1 MTQVLEAKITDQVAR
16 AAIEMGYKV
25 SIDPTRIPSRNSWQD
40 SLISIF
46 HSHSHRPDILVEHG
60 ENFLIID
67 IKRGPVLLGSVIQ
80 ARKYADYVDAE
91 VILCF
96 PDNSSPKIPRSVREF
111 AEEQRV
117 RLCSLSEV
125 CKALKQAFS
134 SPHARR
140 NTRHKRVS

>member
-1 MTQVLEAKITDQVAR
+1 MTQMFGLKFTDQVAQ
-16 AAIEMGYKV
+16 ATSEMGYKV

-40 SLISIF
+40 SLFSIF
-46 HSHSHRPDILVEHG
+46 HGHSHRPDILVEHG
-60 ENFLIID
+60 ENSLIID

-96 PDNSSPKIPRSVREF
+96 PDDSSPKIPRSVREF
-111 AEEQRV
+111 AQEQRV

-125 CKALKQAFS
+125 GKAVKQSFG
-134 SPHARR
+134 SPHARH
-140 NTRHKRVS
+140 NTRRK

>member
-1 MTQVLEAKITDQVAR
+1 MAQMLELKFTDQVAQ

-25 SIDPTRIPSRNSWQD
+25 SIDPTRIPSRDSWQD
-40 SLISIF
+40 SLFSIF
-46 HSHSHRPDILVEHG
+46 HAHSHRPDILVEHG

-67 IKRGPVLLGSVIQ
+67 IKTGPILLGSVIQ

-117 RLCSLSEV
+117 RLCSLSELG
-125 CKALKQAFS
+125 KALKQVFD
-134 SPHARR
+134 SPRSR
-140 NTRHKRVS
+140 SNTRGK